1 MKGVCPTC
9 TTKIEGWLRWRMVVG
24 AGESCPSCH
33 SLLQLDARWAQ
44 KVLLVWA
51 LIAIALICLAPADD
65 SVPPVVDGLLRIL
78 LWLAMLWALA
88 SGPLQVRTHRWPV
101 AQLVVLG
108 MLVLL
113 GLSLALWFN
122 AAVV

>member
-1 MKGVCPTC
+1 MKGVCPIC
-9 TTKIEGWLRWRMVVG
+9 GTKIEGRLRWRMAVG

-44 KVLLVWA
+44 KVLLVCT
-51 LIAIALICLAPADD
+51 LIAMAWIWLVPTGGSL
-65 SVPPVVDGLLRIL
+65 PPVVDAALTSL
-78 LWLAMLWALA
+78 LWLATLWALA

-101 AQLVVLG
+101 AQGVVL
-108 MLVLL
+108 VTLL
-113 GLSLALWFN
+113 LMGLGVALWVN

>member
-1 MKGVCPTC
+1 MKGMCPIC
-9 TTKIEGWLRWRMVVG
+9 RTKIEGRLRWRMAVG

-44 KVLLVWA
+44 KVLLVCA
-51 LIAIALICLAPADD
+51 LIAIAWIWLVPADD
-65 SVPPVVDGLLRIL
+65 SVPPVVVEGLRSL
-78 LWLAMLWALA
+78 LWLATLWALA

-108 MLVLL
+108 MLLLL
-113 GLSLALWFN
+113 GLSVALWVN

>member
-1 MKGVCPTC
+1 MNGMCPIC
-9 TTKIEGWLRWRMVVG
+9 RTKIESRLRWRMAVG
-24 AGESCPSCH
+24 AGEFCPSCH

-44 KVLLVWA
+44 KVLLVCA
-51 LIAIALICLAPADD
+51 LIAVAWSWLGPADD
-65 SVPPVVDGLLRIL
+65 SVPPVLDAGLRSL
-78 LWLAMLWALA
+78 LWLATLWALA

-108 MLVLL
+108 VLL
-113 GLSLALWFN
+113 LGGLSLALWFN